1 MRVEVA
7 LQPLGVTTTQFRIL
21 STLSQGEKRSS
32 AELSRMFG
40 IKPQTI
46 KQIAILESNGLIER
60 NLAKGN
66 KRVLEV
72 TMTRRARAR
81 LRQGHHGLGSG
92 YFCLRASGLPLQ
104 GGRVRA
110 RACLGAVS
118 YSLRQARRSWRE
130 DEKPARSATR
140 SMSRRVWL
148 SISRANATRRRL
160 L

>member
-40 IKPQTI
+40 IKPQTMI
-46 KQIAILESNGLIER
+46 KQIAILESNGLSER

-72 TMTRRARAR
+72 TMTEAR